1 MIKHDNCIF
10 MLYLLFNFKEKRFTY
25 ICPAKPIQMFKK
37 VFTLFIISFY
47 TVFCS
52 AQQVRPLKSSEI
64 YRELKTLKN
73 LPKVLY
79 LAAHPDDENTGLL
92 SWLVNDQNLETGYL
106 SLTRG
111 DGGQNLL
118 GTEQGAALGLIRTH
132 ELLEARKLDGAQQFF
147 TRAIDFG
154 FSKNTTDTFKQWDEN
169 SIIADVVWVIRKF
182 RPDVII
188 CRFPPTAA
196 AGHGQH
202 AASAV
207 VAEKA
212 FQLAGDKTA
221 FPNQLKYLK
230 VWQPKRILWNTFRF
244 GSVNTTSENQLKI
257 TVGQYDAQLGMGYGE
272 LAGISRSL
280 HKSQGAGTQSVAG
293 VKTEY
298 FSYVAGEPAKANL
311 FDGISKTWTQE
322 GSPDIDQSLDKIIS
336 DFNFN
341 HPENSLPALL
351 ALRKK
356 VMALKDSDLKKDKIK
371 SLDQIILSCAGFMG
385 EMITNQPEAVA
396 GNQYN
401 FRLNVISRAENHVV
415 LENVKWLNTSENINR
430 KLSKDSL
437 IIIQHDIQIPEDA
450 ALTEPY
456 WLAKPAVNA
465 ATFSVPNDTL
475 IGLPDTESPLNVLL
489 DLKIGSEKFQVK
501 LPLSF
506 KKLDPV
512 RGDVVEPLRIVPAL
526 EVKFIQPLYL
536 VKENEDLK
544 VSLQVKVNSDRPF
557 RNGKVNLMYNGERL
571 GGGDLQSFNGKY
583 VTVDYTIAKTK
594 LASIRSNR
602 LQLDADFVVD
612 GRPYNK
618 KQVLIQYPHLP
629 SLQYFAPASVI
640 VMKGDIQSN
649 VKKVGYIEG
658 AGDFIP
664 EFLRMAGIQVE
675 VLKDEDFYGKAD
687 ESGSSTQNKLSQY
700 DAIVM
705 GVRAN
710 NTEKNL
716 GRWMPFLWAYVK
728 AGGNLVMQYNTN
740 QDVTVDQLGI
750 YNFRIANKRVTEENA
765 AVTFLNPNHKLLNF
779 PNKITSNDFNGWV
792 QERGAYFPDQW
803 DAAYEPLFE
812 MHDTGEEP
820 LQGST
825 LYARYGK
832 GNFIYTP
839 LAFFRQLPAGNVGAA
854 RLFLNFLSA
863 QKN

>member
-1 MIKHDNCIF
+1 
-10 MLYLLFNFKEKRFTY
+10 
-25 ICPAKPIQMFKK
+25 MFKK
-37 VFTLFIISFY
+37 VSTIFILGFY

-52 AQQVRPLKSSEI
+52 AQQVRPSQSSEI
-64 YRELKTLKN
+64 YREIKTLKH

-92 SWLVNDQNLETGYL
+92 SWLINDQNVETGYL

-154 FSKNTTDTFKQWDEN
+154 FSKNTTDTFKQWNAD
-169 SIIADVVWVIRKF
+169 SITADVVWVIRKF
-182 RPDVII
+182 RPDIII

-212 FQLAGDKTA
+212 FKLAGDKTA
-221 FPNQLKYLK
+221 FPDQLKY
-230 VWQPKRILWNTFRF
+230 VNAWQPKRVLWNTFRF
-244 GSVNTTSENQLKI
+244 GGVNTTAENQLKV

-272 LAGISRSL
+272 LAGLSRSL

-293 VKTEY
+293 IRIEY
-298 FSYVAGEPAKANL
+298 FAHVAGEPAEATL
-311 FDGISKTWTQE
+311 FDGVTKTWTSQ
-322 GSPDIDQSLDKIIS
+322 GNADIDQSLDQIIS
-336 DFNFN
+336 AFNFN
-341 HPENSLPALL
+341 HPDLSLPALL

-356 VMALKDSDLKKDKIK
+356 VMAIKDGDFKKDKIK
-371 SLDQIILSCAGFMG
+371 SLDHIILSCAGFMG
-385 EMITNQPEAVA
+385 EVVTNQAEAVA
-396 GNQYN
+396 GDHYT
-401 FRLNVISRAENHVV
+401 FRLNLISRAADPVI
-415 LENVKWLNTSENINR
+415 LEDVQWLSQSENFNR

-437 IIIQHDIQIPEDA
+437 ITIQHDIQIPADA

-456 WLAKPAVNA
+456 WLAKPPVNA

-475 IGLPDTESPLNVLL
+475 IGLPEAESPLNVLL
-489 DLKIGSEKFQVK
+489 GLKIGSEKFQVK

-512 RGDVVEPLRIVPAL
+512 RGDVVEALRIVPAL
-526 EVKFIQPLYL
+526 ELKFTQSLYW
-536 VKENEDLK
+536 VKENEDLHL
-544 VSLQVKVNSDRPF
+544 SLHFKMNSNKPF
-557 RNGKVNLMYNGERL
+557 NKGVLNLMYNGERL
-571 GGGDLQSFNGKY
+571 GSAEVNSVKEKDFTFDY
-583 VTVDYTIAKTK
+583 VIPKAK
-594 LASIRSNR
+594 LASLSSNR
-602 LQLDADFVVD
+602 LQLDANYVAD
-612 GRPYNK
+612 GAIYNK
-618 KQVLIQYPHLP
+618 KQILIQYPHLP
-629 SLQYFAPASVI
+629 SLQYFAPATVL
-640 VMKGDIQSN
+640 VMKGDIQAK
-649 VKKVGYIEG
+649 VKKVGYIQG

-664 EFLRMAGIQVE
+664 EFLRIAGVQVDI
-675 VLKDEDFYGKAD
+675 LKDEDFYGNID
-687 ESGSSTQNKLSQY
+687 ESGGNGNQNKLSQY
-700 DAIVM
+700 DAIVL

-710 NTEKNL
+710 NTEKKL
-716 GRWMPFLWAYVK
+716 GRWMPFLWSYAK

-740 QDVTVDQLGI
+740 QDTTVDKLGM
-750 YNFRIANKRVTEENA
+750 YNFTIANKRVTEENA
-765 AVTFLNPNHKLLNF
+765 AVRFLNPNHKLLNF
-779 PNKITSNDFNGWV
+779 PNKITADDFKGWV
-792 QERGAYFPDQW
+792 QERGAYFPAQW

-812 MHDTGEEP
+812 MHDTDEEP

>member
-1 MIKHDNCIF
+1 
-10 MLYLLFNFKEKRFTY
+10 
-25 ICPAKPIQMFKK
+25 MFKK
-37 VFTLFIISFY
+37 VFLGYILGFS
-47 TVFCS
+47 TVLCS
-52 AQQVRPLKSSEI
+52 AQQVRPSKSSEM
-64 YRELKTLKN
+64 YRELKTLKH

-92 SWLVNDQNLETGYL
+92 SWLVNDRNLETGYL

-169 SIIADVVWVIRKF
+169 SITADVVWVIRTF

-212 FQLAGDKTA
+212 FKLAGDKTA
-221 FPNQLKYLK
+221 FPDQLRYVN
-230 VWQPKRILWNTFRF
+230 VWQPKRLLWNTFRF
-244 GSVNTTSENQLKI
+244 GAVNTTAENQLKV

-272 LAGISRSL
+272 LAGLSRSL

-293 VKTEY
+293 IRTEY
-298 FSYVAGEPAKANL
+298 FSHVTGEPAKATL
-311 FDGISKTWTQE
+311 LDGVTKTWTSK
-322 GSPDIDQSLDKIIS
+322 GNSDIDQALDKIIAA
-336 DFNFN
+336 FNFN
-341 HPENSLPALL
+341 NPDLSLPALL

-356 VMALKDSDLKKDKIK
+356 VMALQDPELKKDKIK
-371 SLDQIILSCAGFMG
+371 SLDRIILSCAGFMG
-385 EMITNQPEAVA
+385 EAVTNQPEAVA

-401 FRLNVISRAENHVV
+401 FKVNLISRADHPVI
-415 LENVKWLNTSENINR
+415 LENIQWLNQSENLNR
-430 KLSKDSL
+430 KLAKDSL
-437 IIIQHDIQIPEDA
+437 ITIGHDIRIPADA

-475 IGLPDTESPLNVLL
+475 IGLPEAESPLNVLL
-489 DLKIGSEKFQVK
+489 GLKIGGEKFQVK

-512 RGDVVEPLRIVPAL
+512 RGDVVEALRVVPAL
-526 EVKFIQPLYL
+526 ELKFTQPLYL
-536 VKENEDLK
+536 VKDNEDLHLS
-544 VSLQVKVNSDRPF
+544 VTLKVNSDQKF
-557 RNGKVNLMYNGERL
+557 SNGKLNLMYNGERL
-571 GGGDLQSFNGKY
+571 GGADISSIQGKEIN
-583 VTVDYTIAKTK
+583 VDCIIPKAK

-602 LQLDADFVVD
+602 LQLDADYVAD
-612 GRPYNK
+612 GITYNK

-629 SLQYFAPASVI
+629 SLQYFAPATVA
-640 VMKGDIQSN
+640 VMKGDIRST
-649 VKKVGYIEG
+649 VKKVGYIQG

-664 EFLRMAGIQVE
+664 EFLRIAGIQVD
-675 VLKDEDFYGKAD
+675 VLKDEDFYGNAD
-687 ESGSSTQNKLSQY
+687 ASGDRLSQY
-700 DAIVM
+700 DAIVL

-710 NTEKNL
+710 NTEKKL
-716 GRWMPFLWAYVK
+716 GRWMPFLWVYAK

-740 QDVTVDQLGI
+740 QDKTVDQLGM
-750 YNFRIANKRVTEENA
+750 YPFNIANKRVTEEHA
-765 AVTFLNPNHKLLNF
+765 AVTFLNPTHKLLNF
-779 PNKITSNDFNGWV
+779 PNKITPDDFKGWV

-825 LYARYGK
+825 LYAKYGK

-839 LAFFRQLPAGNVGAA
+839 LAFFRQLPAGNTGAA
-854 RLFLNFLSA
+854 RLFMNFLSA

>member
-1 MIKHDNCIF
+1 
-10 MLYLLFNFKEKRFTY
+10 
-25 ICPAKPIQMFKK
+25 MFRK
-37 VFTLFIISFY
+37 VIVVFILSSY
-47 TVFCS
+47 SVFCS
-52 AQQVRPLKSSEI
+52 AQQVRPSKSSEI
-64 YRELKTLKN
+64 YRELKTLKH

-92 SWLVNDQNLETGYL
+92 SWLINGQNVETGYL

-169 SIIADVVWVIRKF
+169 SIIADVVWVIRTF

-212 FQLAGDKTA
+212 FKLAGEKTA
-221 FPNQLKYLK
+221 FPHQLKYVN

-244 GSVNTTSENQLKI
+244 GSVNTTAENQLKI

-272 LAGISRSL
+272 LAGLSRSL

-298 FSYVAGEPAKANL
+298 FSHVAGEPAKENL
-311 FDGISKTWTQE
+311 FDGISKTWTSQ
-322 GSPDIDQSLDKIIS
+322 GNADIDQSLDQIIS
-336 DFNFN
+336 NFNFN
-341 HPENSLPALL
+341 NPDLSLPALL

-371 SLDQIILSCAGFMG
+371 SLDHIILSCAGFMG
-385 EMITNQPEAVA
+385 EVVTSQAEAVA
-396 GNQYN
+396 GDQYS
-401 FRLNVISRAENHVV
+401 FRLNLISRAANPVV
-415 LENVKWLNTSENINR
+415 LEEVKWLNTSENFNR

-437 IIIQHDIQIPEDA
+437 ITIQHDIQIPADA

-456 WLAKPAVNA
+456 WLSKSPTDA

-475 IGLPDTESPLNVLL
+475 IGLPEAESPLNVLV
-489 DLKIGSEKFQVK
+489 DVKIGSEKFQIK

-512 RGDVVEPLRIVPAL
+512 KGDVVEALRIVPAL
-526 EVKFIQPLYL
+526 ELKFTQPLYM
-536 VKENEDLK
+536 VKENEDLHL
-544 VSLQVKVNSDRPF
+544 SLNVKVNSDQPF
-557 RNGKVNLMYNGERL
+557 SNGKINLTYNGERL
-571 GGGDLQSFNGKY
+571 GGADVNSIKGKDLTF
-583 VTVDYTIAKTK
+583 DYIIPKARLT
-594 LASIRSNR
+594 SIKSNQ
-602 LQLDADFVVD
+602 LQLDASFVAD
-612 GRPYNK
+612 GAIYNK

-629 SLQYFAPASVI
+629 SMQYFAPASVN
-640 VMKGDIQSN
+640 VMKGDIQAN
-649 VKKVGYIEG
+649 VKKVGYIQG

-664 EFLRMAGIQVE
+664 EFLRIAGIQVD
-675 VLKDEDFYGKAD
+675 VLKDEDFYGNLN
-687 ESGSSTQNKLSQY
+687 GSENSNPNKLSQY
-700 DAIVM
+700 DAIVL

-716 GRWMPFLWAYVK
+716 GRWMPFLWSYVK

-740 QDVTVDQLGI
+740 QDTTVDQLGI

-779 PNKITSNDFNGWV
+779 PNKITQDDLKGWV

-825 LYARYGK
+825 LYAKYGK
-832 GNFIYTP
+832 GNFIYSP

>member
-1 MIKHDNCIF
+1 
-10 MLYLLFNFKEKRFTY
+10 
-25 ICPAKPIQMFKK
+25 MFKK
-37 VFTLFIISFY
+37 VSTVFILGFY

-52 AQQVRPLKSSEI
+52 AQQVRPSQSSEI
-64 YRELKTLKN
+64 YREIKTLKH

-92 SWLVNDQNLETGYL
+92 SWLINDQNVETGYL

-154 FSKNTTDTFKQWDEN
+154 FSKNTTDTFKQWNAD
-169 SIIADVVWVIRKF
+169 SITADVVWVIRKF
-182 RPDVII
+182 RPDIII

-212 FQLAGDKTA
+212 FKLAGDKTA
-221 FPNQLKYLK
+221 FPDQLKY
-230 VWQPKRILWNTFRF
+230 VNAWQPKRVLWNTFRF
-244 GSVNTTSENQLKI
+244 GGVNTTAENQLKV

-272 LAGISRSL
+272 LAGLSRSL

-293 VKTEY
+293 IRTEY
-298 FSYVAGEPAKANL
+298 FAHVAGEPAEATL
-311 FDGISKTWTQE
+311 FDGVTKTWTSQ
-322 GSPDIDQSLDKIIS
+322 GNADIDQSLDQIIS
-336 DFNFN
+336 AFNFN
-341 HPENSLPALL
+341 HPDLSLPALL

-356 VMALKDSDLKKDKIK
+356 VMAIKDGDFKKDKIK
-371 SLDQIILSCAGFMG
+371 SLDHIILSCAGFMG
-385 EMITNQPEAVA
+385 EVVTNQAEAVA
-396 GNQYN
+396 GDHYT
-401 FRLNVISRAENHVV
+401 FRLNLISRAADPVI
-415 LENVKWLNTSENINR
+415 LEDVQWLSQSENFNR

-437 IIIQHDIQIPEDA
+437 ITIQHDIQIPADA

-456 WLAKPAVNA
+456 WLAKPPVNA

-475 IGLPDTESPLNVLL
+475 IGLPEAESPLNVLL
-489 DLKIGSEKFQVK
+489 GLKIGSEKFQVK

-512 RGDVVEPLRIVPAL
+512 RGDVVEALRIVPAL
-526 EVKFIQPLYL
+526 ELKFTQSLYW
-536 VKENEDLK
+536 VKENEDLRL
-544 VSLQVKVNSDRPF
+544 SLHFKVNSNKPF
-557 RNGKVNLMYNGERL
+557 NKGVLNLMYNGERL
-571 GGGDLQSFNGKY
+571 GSAEVNSVKEKDFTFDY
-583 VTVDYTIAKTK
+583 VIPKAK
-594 LASIRSNR
+594 LASLSSNR
-602 LQLDADFVVD
+602 LQLDANYVAD
-612 GRPYNK
+612 GAIYNK
-618 KQVLIQYPHLP
+618 KQILIQYPHLP
-629 SLQYFAPASVI
+629 SLQYFAPATVT
-640 VMKGDIQSN
+640 VMKGDIQAK
-649 VKKVGYIEG
+649 VKKVGYIQG

-664 EFLRMAGIQVE
+664 EFLRIAGVQVDI
-675 VLKDEDFYGKAD
+675 LKDEDFYGNID
-687 ESGSSTQNKLSQY
+687 ESGGNGNQNKLSQY
-700 DAIVM
+700 DAIVL

-710 NTEKNL
+710 NTEKKL
-716 GRWMPFLWAYVK
+716 GRWMPFLWSYAK

-740 QDVTVDQLGI
+740 QDTTVDKLGM
-750 YNFRIANKRVTEENA
+750 YNFTIANKRVTEENA
-765 AVTFLNPNHKLLNF
+765 AVRFLNPNHKLLNF
-779 PNKITSNDFNGWV
+779 PNKITADDFKGWV
-792 QERGAYFPDQW
+792 QERGAYFPAQW

-812 MHDTGEEP
+812 MHDTDEEP

>member
-1 MIKHDNCIF
+1 
-10 MLYLLFNFKEKRFTY
+10 
-25 ICPAKPIQMFKK
+25 MFKK
-37 VFTLFIISFY
+37 VSTVFILGFY

-64 YRELKTLKN
+64 YRDLKTFKH

-92 SWLVNDQNLETGYL
+92 SWLINDQNVETGYL

-132 ELLEARKLDGAQQFF
+132 ELLEARKLDGARQFF

-154 FSKNTTDTFKQWDEN
+154 FSKNTTDTFKQWDAD
-169 SIIADVVWVIRKF
+169 SITADVVWVIRQF

-212 FQLAGDKTA
+212 FKLAGDKNA
-221 FPNQLKYLK
+221 FPDQLKYVN
-230 VWQPKRILWNTFRF
+230 VWQPKRVLWNTFRF
-244 GSVNTTSENQLKI
+244 GGVNTTAENQLKV

-272 LAGISRSL
+272 LAGLSRSL

-293 VKTEY
+293 IRTEY
-298 FSYVAGEPAKANL
+298 FSHVIGEPAKTTL
-311 FDGISKTWTQE
+311 FDGVTKTWTSQ
-322 GSPDIDQSLDKIIS
+322 GNADIDQALDTIIS
-336 DFNFN
+336 AFNFN
-341 HPENSLPALL
+341 EPAQSLPALL

-356 VMALKDSDLKKDKIK
+356 VMMLNDSDLKKDKIK
-371 SLDQIILSCAGFMG
+371 SLDHIILSCAGFMG
-385 EMITNQPEAVA
+385 EVVTNQAEAVA
-396 GNQYN
+396 GDHYN
-401 FRLNVISRAENHVV
+401 FRLNLISRVANPIV
-415 LENVKWLNTSENINR
+415 LEDVKWLNQSESFNR
-430 KLSKDSL
+430 ALSKDSL
-437 IIIQHDIQIPEDA
+437 ITIQHDIQIPTDA

-456 WLAKPAVNA
+456 WLANPPANA
-465 ATFSVPNDTL
+465 ATFSVPDETL
-475 IGLPDTESPLNVLL
+475 VGLPEAESPLNVWVG
-489 DLKIGSEKFQVK
+489 LKIGSEKFQVK

-512 RGDVVEPLRIVPAL
+512 RGDVVEALRIVPAVEL
-526 EVKFIQPLYL
+526 KFTQPLYL
-536 VKENEDLK
+536 VKENEDLRL
-544 VSLQVKVNSDRPF
+544 SLNLKVNSNKQF
-557 RNGKVNLMYNGERL
+557 TKGNLNLMYNGEKL
-571 GGGDLQSFNGKY
+571 GGADVNSFNGKDF
-583 VTVDYTIAKTK
+583 TVDYVIPKTK
-594 LASIRSNR
+594 LASINSSR
-602 LQLDADFVVD
+602 LQLDAGFVAD
-612 GRPYNK
+612 GVTYNK

-629 SLQYFAPASVI
+629 SLQYFAPATVA
-640 VMKGDIQSN
+640 VMKGDIEAK

-664 EFLRMAGIQVE
+664 EFLHIAGVQVD
-675 VLKDEDFYGKAD
+675 VLKDGDFYGNTDA
-687 ESGSSTQNKLSQY
+687 SGGNSSQNKLSQY
-700 DAIVM
+700 DAIVL

-710 NTEKNL
+710 NTEKRL
-716 GRWMPFLWAYVK
+716 GRWMPFLWSYVK

-740 QDVTVDQLGI
+740 QDTTVDQLGM
-750 YNFRIANKRVTEENA
+750 YNFSIANKRVTEENA

-779 PNKITSNDFNGWV
+779 PNKITADDFKGWV
-792 QERGAYFPDQW
+792 QERGAYFPAQW

-812 MHDTGEEP
+812 MHDTDEEP
-820 LQGST
+820 LKGST
-825 LYARYGK
+825 LYAKYGK

-839 LAFFRQLPAGNVGAA
+839 LAFFRQLPAGNPGAA
-854 RLFLNFLSA
+854 RLFFNFLSA

>member
-1 MIKHDNCIF
+1 MFRKVITVFIF
-10 MLYLLFNFKEKRFTY
+10 G
-25 ICPAKPIQMFKK
+25 
-37 VFTLFIISFY
+37 FY

-52 AQQVRPLKSSEI
+52 AQQVRPSKSSEI
-64 YRELKTLKN
+64 YRELKTLKQ

-92 SWLVNDQNLETGYL
+92 SWLINDQNVETGYL

-154 FSKNTTDTFKQWDEN
+154 FSKNTTDTFKQWDAD
-169 SIIADVVWVIRKF
+169 SITADVVWVIRKF
-182 RPDVII
+182 RPDMII
-188 CRFPPTAA
+188 CRFPPNAA

-212 FQLAGDKTA
+212 FKLAGDKTA
-221 FPNQLKYLK
+221 FPNQLKYVN
-230 VWQPKRILWNTFRF
+230 VWQPKRVLWNTFRF
-244 GSVNTTSENQLKI
+244 GANNTTAENQLKV

-272 LAGISRSL
+272 LAGLSRSL

-293 VKTEY
+293 IKTEY
-298 FSYVAGEPAKANL
+298 FSHVIGEPAKSTL
-311 FDGISKTWTQE
+311 FDGVVKTWTSQ
-322 GSPDIDQSLDKIIS
+322 GNADIDQSLDKIIS
-336 DFNFN
+336 VFNFN
-341 HPENSLPALL
+341 EPDHSLPALL

-356 VMALKDSDLKKDKIK
+356 VAALKDIDLKNDKLK
-371 SLDQIILSCAGFMG
+371 SLDNIILSCAGFMG
-385 EMITNQPEAVA
+385 EVVTNQAEAVA
-396 GNQYN
+396 GESHN
-401 FRLNVISRAENHVV
+401 FRLNLISRAENPVI
-415 LENVKWLNTSENINR
+415 LENVKWLNQSENFNR

-437 IIIQHDIQIPEDA
+437 ITIQHDIQIPEDT

-456 WLAKPAVNA
+456 WLAKSPGNA
-465 ATFSVPNDTL
+465 ASFSVPNDTL
-475 IGLPDTESPLNVLL
+475 IGLPEAESPLNVLL
-489 DLKIGSEKFQVK
+489 RIRIGSEKFEVK

-512 RGDVVEPLRIVPAL
+512 RGDVVEALRIVPAL
-526 EVKFIQPLYL
+526 EVKFTQPLYL
-536 VKENEDLK
+536 VKENEDLRL
-544 VSLQVKVNSDRPF
+544 SLNFKVNSNKQF
-557 RNGKVNLMYNGERL
+557 NNGKINLLYNGERL
-571 GGGDLQSFNGKY
+571 GGGDLKSVNGKDFS
-583 VTVDYTIAKTK
+583 VDYVIPKTK
-594 LASIRSNR
+594 LASIKSNQ
-602 LQLDADFVVD
+602 LNLDANFIAD
-612 GRPYNK
+612 GITYNK

-629 SLQYFAPASVI
+629 SLQYFMPATVA
-640 VMKGDIQSN
+640 VLKGDIQTKA
-649 VKKVGYIEG
+649 KKVGYVQG

-664 EFLRMAGIQVE
+664 EFLRMAGIQVD
-675 VLKDEDFYGKAD
+675 VLKDEDFYGNSD
-687 ESGSSTQNKLSQY
+687 ESVEGQNKLFQY
-700 DAIVM
+700 DAIVL
-705 GVRAN
+705 GIRAN
-710 NTEKNL
+710 NTEKKL
-716 GRWMPFLWAYVK
+716 GRWMPFLWSYVK
-728 AGGNLVMQYNTN
+728 AGGNLVMQYNTS
-740 QDVTVDQLGI
+740 QDTTVDQLGI
-750 YNFRIANKRVTEENA
+750 YNFSIANKRVTEENA
-765 AVTFLNPNHKLLNF
+765 EVTFLNPNHKLLNF
-779 PNKITSNDFNGWV
+779 PNKITADDFKGWV

-812 MHDTGEEP
+812 MHDTDEKP

>member
-1 MIKHDNCIF
+1 
-10 MLYLLFNFKEKRFTY
+10 
-25 ICPAKPIQMFKK
+25 MFKK
-37 VFTLFIISFY
+37 VSTVLILGLY

-52 AQQVRPLKSSEI
+52 AQQVRPTKSSEI
-64 YRELKTLKN
+64 YRELKTLKQ

-92 SWLVNDQNLETGYL
+92 SWLINNQNVETGYL

-212 FQLAGDKTA
+212 FKLAGDKTA
-221 FPNQLKYLK
+221 FPNQLKYVT
-230 VWQPKRILWNTFRF
+230 VWQPKRVLWNTFRF
-244 GSVNTTSENQLKI
+244 GAVNTTAENQLKV

-272 LAGISRSL
+272 LAGLSRSL

-293 VKTEY
+293 IKTEY
-298 FSYVAGEPAKANL
+298 FSHVIGEPAKATL
-311 FDGISKTWTQE
+311 FDGVVKTWTAK
-322 GSPDIDQSLDKIIS
+322 GNADIDQSLDKIIS
-336 DFNFN
+336 AFNFN
-341 HPENSLPALL
+341 EPDQSLPALL

-356 VMALKDSDLKKDKIK
+356 VMELKDVDLKKDKIAA
-371 SLDQIILSCAGFMG
+371 LDNIIVSCAGFMG
-385 EMITNQPEAVA
+385 EVVTNQAEAVA
-396 GNQYN
+396 GDHYN
-401 FRLNVISRAENHVV
+401 FRLNLISRAANPVV
-415 LENVKWLNTSENINR
+415 LENVKWLSRSESFNR

-437 IIIQHDIQIPEDA
+437 ITIQHDIQIPADA

-456 WLAKPAVNA
+456 WLAKSPTNA
-465 ATFSVPNDTL
+465 GAFSVPNDTL
-475 IGLPDTESPLNVLL
+475 IGLPEAESPLNVLL
-489 DLKIGSEKFQVK
+489 SLKIDSDNFQVK

-512 RGDVVEPLRIVPAL
+512 RGDVVEALRIVPAL
-526 EVKFIQPLYL
+526 ELKFTQPLYL
-536 VKENEDLK
+536 VKENEDLH
-544 VSLQVKVNSDRPF
+544 LNLNVKVNSSKKF
-557 RNGKVNLMYNGERL
+557 SNGKVNLMYNGERL
-571 GGGDLQSFNGKY
+571 GGGDLKSMNGQDF
-583 VTVDYTIAKTK
+583 TVDYVIPKSK
-594 LASIRSNR
+594 LTSINTSR
-602 LQLDADFVVD
+602 LQLDANFVAD
-612 GRPYNK
+612 GVTYNK

-629 SLQYFAPASVI
+629 SLQYFTPATVA
-640 VMKGDIQSN
+640 VMKGDIQTK
-649 VKKVGYIEG
+649 VKKVGYIQG

-664 EFLRMAGIQVE
+664 EFLRIAGIQVD
-675 VLKDEDFYGKAD
+675 VLKDEDFYGNLD
-687 ESGSSTQNKLSQY
+687 ESGGKGSQNKLSQY
-700 DAIVM
+700 DAIVL

-710 NTEKNL
+710 NTEKKL
-716 GRWMPFLWAYVK
+716 GRWMPFLWSYVK
-728 AGGNLVMQYNTN
+728 GGGNLVMQYNTN
-740 QDVTVDQLGI
+740 QDTTVDQLGI
-750 YNFRIANKRVTEENA
+750 YNFSIANKRVTEENA
-765 AVTFLNPNHKLLNF
+765 DVKFLNPNHKLLNF
-779 PNKITSNDFNGWV
+779 PNKITADDFKGWV
-792 QERGAYFPDQW
+792 QERGAYFPAQW

-812 MHDTGEEP
+812 MHDTDEEP

-825 LYARYGK
+825 LYAKYGK

>member
-1 MIKHDNCIF
+1 
-10 MLYLLFNFKEKRFTY
+10 
-25 ICPAKPIQMFKK
+25 MFKK
-37 VFTLFIISFY
+37 VSTVFILGFN
-47 TVFCS
+47 TVFCL
-52 AQQVRPLKSSEI
+52 AQQVRPSKSSEI
-64 YRELKTLKN
+64 YRELKTLKH

-92 SWLVNDQNLETGYL
+92 SWLINDQNVETGYL

-212 FQLAGDKTA
+212 FKLAGDKTA
-221 FPNQLKYLK
+221 FPDQLKY
-230 VWQPKRILWNTFRF
+230 VNAWQPKRVLWNTFRF
-244 GSVNTTSENQLKI
+244 GGVNTTAENQLKV

-272 LAGISRSL
+272 LAGLSRSL

-293 VKTEY
+293 IRTEY
-298 FSYVAGEPAKANL
+298 FAHVAGEPAKATL
-311 FDGISKTWTQE
+311 FDGVVKTWTSE
-322 GSPDIDQSLDKIIS
+322 GNPDIDLALDKIIS
-336 DFNFN
+336 AFNFN
-341 HPENSLPALL
+341 NPDLSLPALL

-356 VMALKDSDLKKDKIK
+356 VMALKDTEVKKDKIK
-371 SLDQIILSCAGFMG
+371 SLDRIILSCAGFMG
-385 EMITNQPEAVA
+385 EVVTNQAEAVA
-396 GNQYN
+396 GDDYN
-401 FRLNVISRAENHVV
+401 FRLNLISRAVNPVI
-415 LENVKWLNTSENINR
+415 LENVQWLSQSENFNR
-430 KLSKDSL
+430 ELSKDSL
-437 IIIQHDIQIPEDA
+437 ITIEHTIQIPADA

-456 WLAKPAVNA
+456 WLAKPPTNTG
-465 ATFSVPNDTL
+465 TFSVPNDTL
-475 IGLPDTESPLNVLL
+475 TGLPEAESPLNVLL
-489 DLKIGSEKFQVK
+489 GLKIGSEKFQVK

-512 RGDVVEPLRIVPAL
+512 RGDVVEALRIVPAL
-526 EVKFIQPLYL
+526 ELKFTQPLYV
-536 VKENEDLK
+536 VKENEDLH
-544 VSLQVKVNSDRPF
+544 LNLNVKVNSSKQF
-557 RNGKVNLMYNGERL
+557 SKGVLNLMHNGEKI
-571 GGGDLQSFNGKY
+571 GSTDVNSFTGK
-583 VTVDYTIAKTK
+583 DSTIDFVIPKTK
-594 LASIRSNR
+594 LASIHSSR
-602 LQLDADFVVD
+602 LQLDANYVAAGVA
-612 GRPYNK
+612 YNK

-629 SLQYFAPASVI
+629 SLQYFSPATVT
-640 VMKGDIQSN
+640 VMKGDIQAK

-658 AGDFIP
+658 AGDFVP
-664 EFLRMAGIQVE
+664 DFLRIAGIQVD
-675 VLKDEDFYGKAD
+675 VLKDEDFYGNT
-687 ESGSSTQNKLSQY
+687 EPSGGSNTQNKLSQY
-700 DAIVM
+700 DAIIL

-710 NTEKNL
+710 NTEKKL
-716 GRWMPFLWAYVK
+716 GRWMPFLWSYAK

-740 QDVTVDQLGI
+740 QDTTVAQLGM
-750 YNFRIANKRVTEENA
+750 YNFSIANKRVTEENA
-765 AVTFLNPNHKLLNF
+765 EVKFLNPNHKLLNF
-779 PNKITSNDFNGWV
+779 PNKITADDFKGWV
-792 QERGAYFPDQW
+792 QERGAYFPSQW
-803 DAAYEPLFE
+803 DGAYEPLFE
-812 MHDTGEEP
+812 MHDTGEEH

-825 LYARYGK
+825 LYAKYGK

>member
-1 MIKHDNCIF
+1 
-10 MLYLLFNFKEKRFTY
+10 
-25 ICPAKPIQMFKK
+25 MFKK
-37 VFTLFIISFY
+37 VFIVFILSTY

-52 AQQVRPLKSSEI
+52 AQQVRPAKSSEI

-92 SWLVNDQNLETGYL
+92 SWLVNDRNVETGYL

-212 FQLAGDKTA
+212 FKLAGDKTA
-221 FPNQLKYLK
+221 FPNQLKY
-230 VWQPKRILWNTFRF
+230 VNAWQPKRVLWNTFRF
-244 GSVNTTSENQLKI
+244 GSVNTTAENQLKI

-272 LAGISRSL
+272 LAGLSRSL

-293 VKTEY
+293 IKTEY
-298 FSYVAGEPAKANL
+298 FSHVDGEPAKTSL
-311 FDGISKTWTQE
+311 FDGISKTWTKE
-322 GSPDIDQSLDKIIS
+322 GSPDIDQALDKIIS
-336 DFNFN
+336 TFNFN
-341 HPENSLPALL
+341 HPDLSLPALL
-351 ALRKK
+351 VLRKK
-356 VMALKDSDLKKDKIK
+356 IMALKDSDLKKDKIK
-371 SLDQIILSCAGFMG
+371 SLDHIILSCAGFMG
-385 EMITNQPEAVA
+385 EVVTNQAEAVA
-396 GNQYN
+396 GDQYN
-401 FRLNVISRAENHVV
+401 FRLNMISRAESPVV
-415 LENVKWLNTSENINR
+415 LEHIKWLTQSEKFNR
-430 KLSKDSL
+430 KLAKDSL
-437 IIIQHDIQIPEDA
+437 ITIQQDIQIPADA

-456 WLAKPAVNA
+456 WLAKPPANA

-475 IGLPDTESPLNVLL
+475 VGLPETDSPLNVLL
-489 DLKIGSEKFQVK
+489 TLKIGSENFQVK

-526 EVKFIQPLYL
+526 EVKFTQPLDL
-536 VKENEDLK
+536 VKENEDLR
-544 VSLQVKVNSDRPF
+544 VSLNFKINSDKPLS
-557 RNGKVNLMYNGERL
+557 NGRVNLMYNGERL
-571 GGGDLQSFNGKY
+571 GGGNLQSVNGKY
-583 VTVDYTIAKTK
+583 FTVDYIIPKTK
-594 LASIRSNR
+594 LASIQTNR
-602 LQLDADFVVD
+602 LKLDANFVAD
-612 GRPYNK
+612 GITYDK

-629 SLQYFAPASVI
+629 SLQYFAPASVT
-640 VMKGDIQSN
+640 VMKGDIQTN

-664 EFLRMAGIQVE
+664 EFLRIAGIQVDI
-675 VLKDEDFYGKAD
+675 LKDEDFYGNVN
-687 ESGSSTQNKLSQY
+687 ESGNGTQNKLSQY
-700 DAIVM
+700 DAIVL

-710 NTEKNL
+710 NTEKKL
-716 GRWMPFLWAYVK
+716 GRWMPF
-728 AGGNLVMQYNTN
+728 
-740 QDVTVDQLGI
+740 
-750 YNFRIANKRVTEENA
+750 
-765 AVTFLNPNHKLLNF
+765 
-779 PNKITSNDFNGWV
+779 
-792 QERGAYFPDQW
+792 
-803 DAAYEPLFE
+803 
-812 MHDTGEEP
+812 
-820 LQGST
+820 
-825 LYARYGK
+825 YG
-832 GNFIYTP
+832 
-839 LAFFRQLPAGNVGAA
+839 LM
-854 RLFLNFLSA
+854 
-863 QKN
+863 

>member
-1 MIKHDNCIF
+1 
-10 MLYLLFNFKEKRFTY
+10 
-25 ICPAKPIQMFKK
+25 MFKK
-37 VFTLFIISFY
+37 VITVFILGFY

-52 AQQVRPLKSSEI
+52 AQQVRPSKSSEI
-64 YRELKTLKN
+64 YRELKTLKHI
-73 LPKVLY
+73 PKVLY

-92 SWLVNDQNLETGYL
+92 SWLINYQNVETGYL

-132 ELLEARKLDGAQQFF
+132 ELLEARKLDGARQFF

-212 FQLAGDKTA
+212 FKLAGDKTA
-221 FPNQLKYLK
+221 FPNQLKYIS

-244 GSVNTTSENQLKI
+244 GAVNTTAENQLKI

-272 LAGISRSL
+272 LAGLSRSL

-293 VKTEY
+293 IKTEY
-298 FSYVAGEPAKANL
+298 FSPVLGESARITI
-311 FDGISKTWTQE
+311 FDGVVTTWTE
-322 GSPDIDQSLDKIIS
+322 KGNADIDQSLDKIIS
-336 DFNFN
+336 AFNPN
-341 HPENSLPALL
+341 KPDLSLPALL
-351 ALRKK
+351 VLRKK
-356 VMALKDSDLKKDKIK
+356 IMALTDVNLKRDKIK
-371 SLDQIILSCAGFMG
+371 SLDDIILSCAGFMC
-385 EMITNQPEAVA
+385 EVVTNQDEAVA
-396 GNQYN
+396 GDNYN
-401 FRLNVISRAENHVV
+401 FRLNLISRAENPVI
-415 LENVKWLNTSENINR
+415 LENVQWLSKSESFSR

-437 IIIQHDIQIPEDA
+437 ITISHEIQIPADA

-456 WLAKPAVNA
+456 WLAKPATDA
-465 ATFSVPNDTL
+465 ATFSIPNDTL
-475 IGLPDTESPLNVLL
+475 TGLPEAESPLNVLL
-489 DLKIGSEKFQVK
+489 SLKIGSEKFQVT

-512 RGDVVEPLRIVPAL
+512 RGDVVEQLRIVPAMEL
-526 EVKFIQPLYL
+526 KFVQPLYL
-536 VKENEDLK
+536 IKENEDLN
-544 VSLQVKVNSDRPF
+544 VSLHFKVNSNKPF
-557 RNGKVNLMYNGERL
+557 KNRGIVNLMYQGESL
-571 GGGDLQSFNGKY
+571 GGGELNPINGKDATFNF
-583 VTVDYTIAKTK
+583 VIPKAK
-594 LASIRSNR
+594 LAAIHSSS
-602 LQLDADFVVD
+602 LQLDANFIVD
-612 GRPYNK
+612 GVTYNK
-618 KQVLIQYPHLP
+618 KQILIQYPHLP
-629 SLQYFAPASVI
+629 SLQYFAPASVT
-640 VMKGDIQSN
+640 VMKGDIQAK
-649 VKKVGYIEG
+649 VKKVGYIQG

-664 EFLRMAGIQVE
+664 EFLRIAGIQVD
-675 VLKDEDFYGKAD
+675 VLKDEDFYGNTD
-687 ESGSSTQNKLSQY
+687 GSDGNGSQNKLSQY
-700 DAIVM
+700 DAIVF

-710 NTEKNL
+710 NTEKKL
-716 GRWMPFLWAYVK
+716 ARWMPFLWSYVK

-740 QDVTVDQLGI
+740 QDTTVNQLGM
-750 YNFRIANKRVTEENA
+750 YSFNIANKRVTEENA
-765 AVTFLNPNHKLLNF
+765 VVKFLNPSHKLLNF
-779 PNKITSNDFNGWV
+779 PNKITTDDFNGWV

-812 MHDTGEEP
+812 MHDTDEEP

-825 LYARYGK
+825 LYAKYGK

>member
-1 MIKHDNCIF
+1 
-10 MLYLLFNFKEKRFTY
+10 
-25 ICPAKPIQMFKK
+25 MFKK
-37 VFTLFIISFY
+37 VSTVFILGFN
-47 TVFCS
+47 TVFCL
-52 AQQVRPLKSSEI
+52 AQQVRPSKSSDI
-64 YRELKTLKN
+64 YRELKTLKH

-92 SWLVNDQNLETGYL
+92 SWLINDQNVETGYL

-212 FQLAGDKTA
+212 FKLAGDKTA
-221 FPNQLKYLK
+221 FPDQLKY
-230 VWQPKRILWNTFRF
+230 VNAWQPKRVLWNTFRF
-244 GSVNTTSENQLKI
+244 GGVNTTAENQLKV

-272 LAGISRSL
+272 LAGLSRSL

-293 VKTEY
+293 IRTEY
-298 FSYVAGEPAKANL
+298 FAHVAGEPAKATL
-311 FDGISKTWTQE
+311 FDGVVKTWTSE
-322 GSPDIDQSLDKIIS
+322 GNADIDLALDKIIS
-336 DFNFN
+336 AFNFN
-341 HPENSLPALL
+341 NPDLSLPALL

-356 VMALKDSDLKKDKIK
+356 VMALKDTEVKKDKIK
-371 SLDQIILSCAGFMG
+371 SLDRIILSCAGFMG
-385 EMITNQPEAVA
+385 EVVTNQAEAVA
-396 GNQYN
+396 GDDYN
-401 FRLNVISRAENHVV
+401 FRLNLISRAVNPVI
-415 LENVKWLNTSENINR
+415 LENVQWLSQSENFNR
-430 KLSKDSL
+430 ELSKDSL
-437 IIIQHDIQIPEDA
+437 ITIEHTIQIPADA

-456 WLAKPAVNA
+456 WLAKPPTNTG
-465 ATFSVPNDTL
+465 TFSVPNDTL
-475 IGLPDTESPLNVLL
+475 IGLPEAESPLNVLL
-489 DLKIGSEKFQVK
+489 GLKIGSEKFQVK

-512 RGDVVEPLRIVPAL
+512 RGDVVEALRIVPAL
-526 EVKFIQPLYL
+526 ELKFTQPLYV
-536 VKENEDLK
+536 VKENEDLH
-544 VSLQVKVNSDRPF
+544 LNLNVKLNSSKQFSKGVLNLMHNGEKIGNTDVNSF
-557 RNGKVNLMYNGERL
+557 TGK
-571 GGGDLQSFNGKY
+571 DS
-583 VTVDYTIAKTK
+583 TIDFVIPKTK
-594 LASIRSNR
+594 LASIHSSR
-602 LQLDADFVVD
+602 LQLDANYVAD
-612 GRPYNK
+612 GVAYNK

-629 SLQYFAPASVI
+629 SLQYFSPATVT
-640 VMKGDIQSN
+640 VMKGDIQAK

-658 AGDFIP
+658 AGDFVP
-664 EFLRMAGIQVE
+664 DFLRIAGIQVD
-675 VLKDEDFYGKAD
+675 VLKDEDFYGNT
-687 ESGSSTQNKLSQY
+687 EPSGGSNTQNKLSQY
-700 DAIVM
+700 DAIIL

-710 NTEKNL
+710 NTEKKL
-716 GRWMPFLWAYVK
+716 GRWMPFLWSYAK

-740 QDVTVDQLGI
+740 QDTTVAQLGM
-750 YNFRIANKRVTEENA
+750 YNFSIANKRVTEENA
-765 AVTFLNPNHKLLNF
+765 EVKFLNPNHKLLNF
-779 PNKITSNDFNGWV
+779 PNKITADDFKGWV
-792 QERGAYFPDQW
+792 QERGAYFPSQW
-803 DAAYEPLFE
+803 DGAYEPLFE

-825 LYARYGK
+825 LYAKYGK

>member
-1 MIKHDNCIF
+1 
-10 MLYLLFNFKEKRFTY
+10 
-25 ICPAKPIQMFKK
+25 MFKK
-37 VFTLFIISFY
+37 VILVSILGFNTA
-47 TVFCS
+47 FCL
-52 AQQVRPLKSSEI
+52 AQQVRPSKSSEI
-64 YRELKTLKN
+64 YRELKTLKQ

-92 SWLVNDQNLETGYL
+92 SWLINDQNVETGYL

-169 SIIADVVWVIRKF
+169 SIIADAVWVIRKF

-212 FQLAGDKTA
+212 FKLAGDKTA
-221 FPNQLKYLK
+221 FPDQLKYVN
-230 VWQPKRILWNTFRF
+230 VWQPKRVLWNTFRF
-244 GSVNTTSENQLKI
+244 GGVNTTAENQLKV

-272 LAGISRSL
+272 LAGLSRSL

-293 VKTEY
+293 IRTEY
-298 FSYVAGEPAKANL
+298 FAHVTGEPAKETL
-311 FDGISKTWTQE
+311 FDGVVKTWTSK
-322 GSPDIDQSLDKIIS
+322 GNADIDHSLDEIIS
-336 DFNFN
+336 AFNFN
-341 HPENSLPALL
+341 NPERSLPALL

-356 VMALKDSDLKKDKIK
+356 ILALPDADLKKDKIK
-371 SLDQIILSCAGFMG
+371 SIDNIILSCAGFMG
-385 EMITNQPEAVA
+385 EVVTNQAEAVA
-396 GNQYN
+396 GDHYN
-401 FRLNVISRAENHVV
+401 FRLNLISRAENPVV
-415 LENVKWLNTSENINR
+415 LENVKWLGQSEIVNR

-437 IIIQHDIQIPEDA
+437 ITIQHDIQIPADA

-456 WLAKPAVNA
+456 WLVKPATNA

-475 IGLPDTESPLNVLL
+475 VGLPEAESLLNVLL
-489 DLKIGSEKFQVK
+489 DLKIGSEKLQVK

-512 RGDVVEPLRIVPAL
+512 RGDVVEALRIVPAL
-526 EVKFIQPLYL
+526 ELKFTQPVYL
-536 VKENEDLK
+536 VKENEDLHL
-544 VSLQVKVNSDRPF
+544 SLNCKVNSNKQYS
-557 RNGKVNLMYNGERL
+557 NGILNLIYNGERL
-571 GGGDLQSFNGKY
+571 GSADVNSLKGKD
-583 VTVDYTIAKTK
+583 TTIEYIIPKNK
-594 LASIRSNR
+594 LASIHSDR
-602 LQLDADFVVD
+602 LQLDANFVAD
-612 GRPYNK
+612 GVTYNK

-629 SLQYFAPASVI
+629 TLQYFAPATVT
-640 VMKGDIQSN
+640 VMKGDIQAA

-664 EFLRMAGIQVE
+664 DFLRIAGIQVD
-675 VLKDEDFYGKAD
+675 VLKDEDFYGSVN
-687 ESGSSTQNKLSQY
+687 ESGGNGSQNKLLQY

-710 NTEKNL
+710 NTEKKL
-716 GRWMPFLWAYVK
+716 GRWMPFLWSYAK

-740 QDVTVDQLGI
+740 QDTTVDKLGI
-750 YNFRIANKRVTEENA
+750 YNFSIANKRVTEENA
-765 AVTFLNPNHKLLNF
+765 AVTFLNPNHKVLNF
-779 PNKITSNDFNGWV
+779 PNKITADDFKGWV
-792 QERGAYFPDQW
+792 QERGAYFPAQW

-812 MHDTGEEP
+812 MHDTDEEP

-825 LYARYGK
+825 LYAKYGK

-854 RLFLNFLSA
+854 RLFFNFLSA

>member
-1 MIKHDNCIF
+1 
-10 MLYLLFNFKEKRFTY
+10 
-25 ICPAKPIQMFKK
+25 MFKK
-37 VFTLFIISFY
+37 VSTVCILGFY

-52 AQQVRPLKSSEI
+52 AQQVRPSKSSEI
-64 YRELKTLKN
+64 YRELKTLKQ

-92 SWLVNDQNLETGYL
+92 SWLINDQNVETGYL

-118 GTEQGAALGLIRTH
+118 GTEQGASLGLIRTH

-154 FSKNTTDTFKQWDEN
+154 FSKNTTDTFKQWDED

-212 FQLAGDKTA
+212 FKLAGDKTA
-221 FPNQLKYLK
+221 FPDQLKYVN
-230 VWQPKRILWNTFRF
+230 VWQPKRVLWNTFRF
-244 GSVNTTSENQLKI
+244 GGVNTTAENQLKV

-272 LAGISRSL
+272 LAGLSRSL

-293 VKTEY
+293 IRTEY
-298 FSYVAGEPAKANL
+298 FAHVTGEPAKTTL
-311 FDGISKTWTQE
+311 FDGVVKTWTAK
-322 GSPDIDQSLDKIIS
+322 GNADIDQSLDQIIS
-336 DFNFN
+336 AFNFN
-341 HPENSLPALL
+341 EPNSSLPALL
-351 ALRKK
+351 ALRKR
-356 VMALKDSDLKKDKIK
+356 VMALKDLDLKKDKITA
-371 SLDQIILSCAGFMG
+371 LDKIILSCAGFMG
-385 EMITNQPEAVA
+385 EVVTNQAEAVA
-396 GNQYN
+396 GDHYN
-401 FRLNVISRAENHVV
+401 FRLNLISRAANHVV
-415 LENVKWLNTSENINR
+415 LDNVKWLTQSESFNR

-437 IIIQHDIQIPEDA
+437 ITIQHDIQIPADA

-456 WLAKPAVNA
+456 WLAKSPTNA
-465 ATFSVPNDTL
+465 ATFSVPSDTL
-475 IGLPDTESPLNVLL
+475 IGLPETESPLNVWVG
-489 DLKIGSEKFQVK
+489 LKIGSENFQVK

-512 RGDVVEPLRIVPAL
+512 RGDVVEALRIVPAL
-526 EVKFIQPLYL
+526 ELKFTQPLYV
-536 VKENEDLK
+536 VKENEDLHL
-544 VSLQVKVNSDRPF
+544 SLNVKANSSNKF
-557 RNGKVNLMYNGERL
+557 SNGKVNLMYNGERL
-571 GGGDLQSFNGKY
+571 GGADLNSLNGKDTTIDY
-583 VTVDYTIAKTK
+583 VIPKTK
-594 LASIRSNR
+594 LAAIHSSR
-602 LQLDADFVVD
+602 LQLDANFVAGGVT
-612 GRPYNK
+612 YNK

-629 SLQYFAPASVI
+629 SLQYFAPATVT
-640 VMKGDIQSN
+640 VMKGDIQAK

-664 EFLRMAGIQVE
+664 EFLRMAGTQVD
-675 VLKDEDFYGKAD
+675 VLKEEDFYGNLG
-687 ESGSSTQNKLSQY
+687 ESGGNSSQNKLSQY
-700 DAIVM
+700 DAIVL

-710 NTEKNL
+710 NTEKKL
-716 GRWMPFLWAYVK
+716 GRWMPFLWSYVK

-740 QDVTVDQLGI
+740 QDTTVDQLGM
-750 YNFRIANKRVTEENA
+750 YNFSIANKRVTEENA

-779 PNKITSNDFNGWV
+779 PNKITEDDFKGWV
-792 QERGAYFPDQW
+792 QERGAYFPAQW

-825 LYARYGK
+825 LYAKYGK

-839 LAFFRQLPAGNVGAA
+839 LAFFRQLPAGNIGAA
-854 RLFLNFLSA
+854 RLFFNFLSA

>member
-1 MIKHDNCIF
+1 
-10 MLYLLFNFKEKRFTY
+10 
-25 ICPAKPIQMFKK
+25 MFKK
-37 VFTLFIISFY
+37 VIIVFILGFY
-47 TVFCS
+47 AVFCS
-52 AQQVRPLKSSEI
+52 AQQVRPSKSSEI
-64 YRELKTLKN
+64 YRELKTLKH

-92 SWLVNDQNLETGYL
+92 SWLINDQNVETGYL

-154 FSKNTTDTFKQWDEN
+154 FSKNTTDTFKQWDADV
-169 SIIADVVWVIRKF
+169 ITADVVWVIRKF

-212 FQLAGDKTA
+212 FKMAGDKTA
-221 FPNQLKYLK
+221 FPDQLKYVN
-230 VWQPKRILWNTFRF
+230 VWQPKRVLWNTFRF
-244 GSVNTTSENQLKI
+244 GGVNTTAENQLKV

-272 LAGISRSL
+272 LAGLSRSL

-293 VKTEY
+293 IRTEY
-298 FSYVAGEPAKANL
+298 FTSVVGEPAKATL
-311 FDGISKTWTQE
+311 FDGVVKTWTAK
-322 GSPDIDQSLDKIIS
+322 GNADIDQSLDKIIS
-336 DFNFN
+336 AFNFN
-341 HPENSLPALL
+341 NPDLSLPALL
-351 ALRKK
+351 VLRKK
-356 VMALKDSDLKKDKIK
+356 VMALKDLDLKKDKIAA
-371 SLDQIILSCAGFMG
+371 LDNIILSCAGFMG
-385 EMITNQPEAVA
+385 EVVTNQAEAVA
-396 GNQYN
+396 GDNYN
-401 FRLNVISRAENHVV
+401 FRLNLISRATDPLVV
-415 LENVKWLNTSENINR
+415 ENVKWLNKSESFNR

-437 IIIQHDIQIPEDA
+437 ITIEHEIQIPSDA

-456 WLAKPAVNA
+456 WLAKSPANA
-465 ATFSVPNDTL
+465 AIFSVPNDTL
-475 IGLPDTESPLNVLL
+475 IGLPEAESPLNVLL
-489 DLKIGSEKFQVK
+489 GLRIGSEKFHVK

-512 RGDVVEPLRIVPAL
+512 RGDVVEALRIVPAL
-526 EVKFIQPLYL
+526 ELKFTQPLYL
-536 VKENEDLK
+536 VKENEDLHL
-544 VSLQVKVNSDRPF
+544 SLNVKANSNKQHS
-557 RNGKVNLMYNGERL
+557 NGTLNLTYNGERL
-571 GGGDLQSFNGKY
+571 GTADLNSLNGKDSTIDY
-583 VTVDYTIAKTK
+583 VIPKSK
-594 LASIRSNR
+594 LATIHSAR
-602 LQLDADFVVD
+602 LQLDASYLSD
-612 GRPYNK
+612 GVTYNK

-629 SLQYFAPASVI
+629 SLQYFAPATVI
-640 VMKGDIQSN
+640 VMKGDIQAK

-664 EFLRMAGIQVE
+664 EFLRIAGIQVD
-675 VLKDEDFYGKAD
+675 VLKDEDFYGKID
-687 ESGSSTQNKLSQY
+687 ELGGNGSQNKLLQY
-700 DAIVM
+700 DAIVL

-710 NTEKNL
+710 NTEKKL
-716 GRWMPFLWAYVK
+716 GRWMPFLWSYVK

-740 QDVTVDQLGI
+740 QDTTVDKLGI
-750 YNFRIANKRVTEENA
+750 YNFSIANKRVTEENA
-765 AVTFLNPNHKLLNF
+765 AVTFLNPNHKLLNY
-779 PNKITSNDFNGWV
+779 PNKITADDFKGWV
-792 QERGAYFPDQW
+792 QERGAYFPAQW
-803 DAAYEPLFE
+803 DTAYEPLFE
-812 MHDTGEEP
+812 MHDTDEEP

-825 LYARYGK
+825 LYAKYGK

>member
-1 MIKHDNCIF
+1 
-10 MLYLLFNFKEKRFTY
+10 
-25 ICPAKPIQMFKK
+25 MFKK
-37 VFTLFIISFY
+37 VSTVFILGFY

-52 AQQVRPLKSSEI
+52 AQQVRPSKSSEI
-64 YRELKTLKN
+64 YREIKTLKN

-92 SWLVNDQNLETGYL
+92 SWLINSQNVETGYL

-154 FSKNTTDTFKQWDEN
+154 FSKNTTDTFKQWDAD
-169 SIIADVVWVIRKF
+169 SITADVVWVIRQF

-212 FQLAGDKTA
+212 FKLAGDKNA
-221 FPNQLKYLK
+221 FPDQLKY
-230 VWQPKRILWNTFRF
+230 VNTWQPKRVLWNTFRF
-244 GSVNTTSENQLKI
+244 GGVNTTAENQLKV

-272 LAGISRSL
+272 LAGLSRSL

-293 VKTEY
+293 IRTEY
-298 FSYVAGEPAKANL
+298 FAHVAGEPAKATL
-311 FDGISKTWTQE
+311 FDGVTKTWTSQ
-322 GSPDIDQSLDKIIS
+322 GNADIDQSLDQIIS
-336 DFNFN
+336 AFNFN
-341 HPENSLPALL
+341 NPDQSLPALL

-356 VMALKDSDLKKDKIK
+356 VMALRDSDQKKDKIK
-371 SLDQIILSCAGFMG
+371 SLDNIILSCAGFMG
-385 EMITNQPEAVA
+385 EVVTNQAEAVA
-396 GNQYN
+396 GDHYN
-401 FRLNVISRAENHVV
+401 FRLNLISRTVNPVV
-415 LENVKWLNTSENINR
+415 LENVKWLSQSESFNR
-430 KLSKDSL
+430 ELSKDSL
-437 IIIQHDIQIPEDA
+437 ITIQHDIQIPADA

-456 WLAKPAVNA
+456 WLAKPPVNA
-465 ATFSVPNDTL
+465 ATFAVPDETL
-475 IGLPDTESPLNVLL
+475 VGLPEAESPLNVLVG
-489 DLKIGSEKFQVK
+489 LKIGPEKFQVK

-512 RGDVVEPLRIVPAL
+512 RGDVVEALRIVPAVEL
-526 EVKFIQPLYL
+526 KFTQPLYL
-536 VKENEDLK
+536 VKENEDLQ
-544 VSLQVKVNSDRPF
+544 VSLNFKVNSNKPF
-557 RNGKVNLMYNGERL
+557 NKGILNLMYNGERL
-571 GGGDLQSFNGKY
+571 GSAEVRAVKEKDFTFDY
-583 VTVDYTIAKTK
+583 VIPKAK
-594 LASIRSNR
+594 LASINSNR
-602 LQLDADFVVD
+602 LQLDADYVAD
-612 GRPYNK
+612 GATYNK
-618 KQVLIQYPHLP
+618 KQILIQYPHLP
-629 SLQYFAPASVI
+629 SLQYFAPATVT
-640 VMKGDIQSN
+640 VMKGDIQAK
-649 VKKVGYIEG
+649 VKKVGYIQG

-664 EFLRMAGIQVE
+664 EFLRIAGVQVDI
-675 VLKDEDFYGKAD
+675 LKDGDFYGNLD
-687 ESGSSTQNKLSQY
+687 ESGGNGSQNKLSQY
-700 DAIVM
+700 DAIVL

-710 NTEKNL
+710 NTEKKL
-716 GRWMPFLWAYVK
+716 GRWMPFLWSYAK

-740 QDVTVDQLGI
+740 QDTTVDQLGM
-750 YNFRIANKRVTEENA
+750 YNFSIANKRVTEENA
-765 AVTFLNPNHKLLNF
+765 AVKFLNPNHKLLNF
-779 PNKITSNDFNGWV
+779 PNKITADDFKGWV
-792 QERGAYFPDQW
+792 QERGAYFPAQW

-812 MHDTGEEP
+812 MHDTDEEP

-825 LYARYGK
+825 LYAKYGK

-839 LAFFRQLPAGNVGAA
+839 LAFFRQLPAGNAGAA

>member
-1 MIKHDNCIF
+1 
-10 MLYLLFNFKEKRFTY
+10 
-25 ICPAKPIQMFKK
+25 MFKK
-37 VFTLFIISFY
+37 VSTVFILGFY

-52 AQQVRPLKSSEI
+52 AQQVRPSQSSEI
-64 YRELKTLKN
+64 YREIKTLKH

-92 SWLVNDQNLETGYL
+92 SWLINDQNVETGYL

-154 FSKNTTDTFKQWDEN
+154 FSKNTTDTFKQWNAD
-169 SIIADVVWVIRKF
+169 SITADVVWVIRQF
-182 RPDVII
+182 RPDIII
-188 CRFPPTAA
+188 CRFPPTAS

-212 FQLAGDKTA
+212 FKLAGDKTA
-221 FPNQLKYLK
+221 FPDQLKYVN
-230 VWQPKRILWNTFRF
+230 VWQPKRVLWNTFRF
-244 GSVNTTSENQLKI
+244 GGVNTTAENQLKV

-272 LAGISRSL
+272 LAGLSRSL

-293 VKTEY
+293 IRTEY
-298 FSYVAGEPAKANL
+298 FSHVAGEPAEATL
-311 FDGISKTWTQE
+311 FDGITKTWTSQ
-322 GSPDIDQSLDKIIS
+322 GNADIDQSLDQIIS
-336 DFNFN
+336 AFNFN
-341 HPENSLPALL
+341 HPDLSLPALL

-356 VMALKDSDLKKDKIK
+356 VMALKDGDLKKDKIK
-371 SLDQIILSCAGFMG
+371 SLDHIILSCAGFMG
-385 EMITNQPEAVA
+385 EVVTNQAEAVA
-396 GNQYN
+396 GEHYN
-401 FRLNVISRAENHVV
+401 FRLNLISRAADPVI
-415 LENVKWLNTSENINR
+415 LEDVQWLSQSENFNR

-437 IIIQHDIQIPEDA
+437 ITIQHDIKIPADA

-456 WLAKPAVNA
+456 WLAKPPVNA
-465 ATFSVPNDTL
+465 ATFSVPDDTL
-475 IGLPDTESPLNVLL
+475 VGLPEAESPLNVLL
-489 DLKIGSEKFQVK
+489 GLKIGSEKFQVK

-512 RGDVVEPLRIVPAL
+512 RGDVVEALRIVPAL
-526 EVKFIQPLYL
+526 ELKFTQSLYW
-536 VKENEDLK
+536 VKENEDLRL
-544 VSLQVKVNSDRPF
+544 SLHFKVNSNKPF
-557 RNGKVNLMYNGERL
+557 NKGILNLMYNGERL
-571 GGGDLQSFNGKY
+571 GSAEVNSVKEKDFTFDY
-583 VTVDYTIAKTK
+583 VIPKAK
-594 LASIRSNR
+594 LASLSSNR
-602 LQLDADFVVD
+602 LQLDANYVAD
-612 GRPYNK
+612 GATYNK
-618 KQVLIQYPHLP
+618 KQILIQYPHLP
-629 SLQYFAPASVI
+629 SLQYFAPATVT
-640 VMKGDIQSN
+640 VMKGDIQAK
-649 VKKVGYIEG
+649 VKKVGYIQG

-664 EFLRMAGIQVE
+664 EFLRIAGVQVDI
-675 VLKDEDFYGKAD
+675 LKDEDFYGNID
-687 ESGSSTQNKLSQY
+687 ESGGNGNQNKLSQY
-700 DAIVM
+700 DAIVL

-710 NTEKNL
+710 NTEKKL
-716 GRWMPFLWAYVK
+716 GRWMPFLWSYAK

-740 QDVTVDQLGI
+740 QDTTVDKLGM
-750 YNFRIANKRVTEENA
+750 YNFTIANKRVTEENA
-765 AVTFLNPNHKLLNF
+765 AVRFLNPNHKLLNF
-779 PNKITSNDFNGWV
+779 PNKITADDFKGWV
-792 QERGAYFPDQW
+792 QERGAYFPAQW

-812 MHDTGEEP
+812 MHDTDEEP

>member
-1 MIKHDNCIF
+1 MRRKAN
-10 MLYLLFNFKEKRFTY
+10 
-25 ICPAKPIQMFKK
+25 QMFKK
-37 VFTLFIISFY
+37 VI
-47 TVFCS
+47 TVSILGFNTAFCL
-52 AQQVRPLKSSEI
+52 AQQVRPSKSSEI
-64 YRELKTLKN
+64 YREIKTLKQ

-92 SWLVNDQNLETGYL
+92 SWLINDQNVETGYL

-169 SIIADVVWVIRKF
+169 SIIADAVWVIRKF

-212 FQLAGDKTA
+212 FKLAGDKTA
-221 FPNQLKYLK
+221 FPEQLKYVS
-230 VWQPKRILWNTFRF
+230 VWQPKRVLWNTFRF
-244 GSVNTTSENQLKI
+244 GGVNTTAENQLKV

-272 LAGISRSL
+272 LAGLSRSL

-293 VKTEY
+293 IRTEY
-298 FSYVAGEPAKANL
+298 FAHVAGDPAKATL
-311 FDGISKTWTQE
+311 FDGVAKTWTSK
-322 GSPDIDQSLDKIIS
+322 GNADIDQSLDKIIS
-336 DFNFN
+336 AFNFN
-341 HPENSLPALL
+341 NPDLSLPALL

-356 VMALKDSDLKKDKIK
+356 VMTLNDVDIKKDKLQ

-385 EMITNQPEAVA
+385 EVVTNQAEAVA
-396 GNQYN
+396 GDRYH
-401 FRLNVISRAENHVV
+401 FRLNLISRAENPVV
-415 LENVKWLNTSENINR
+415 LDHVKWLNQSESINR
-430 KLSKDSL
+430 KLGKDSL
-437 IIIQHDIQIPEDA
+437 ITIEHDIQIPADA

-456 WLAKPAVNA
+456 WLVKPATNA
-465 ATFSVPNDTL
+465 AIFSVPNDTL
-475 IGLPDTESPLNVLL
+475 IGLPEAESPLNVLL
-489 DLKIGSEKFQVK
+489 DLKIGSENFQVK

-512 RGDVVEPLRIVPAL
+512 RGDVVEALRIVPAL
-526 EVKFIQPLYL
+526 ELKFSQPLYL
-536 VKENEDLK
+536 IKENEDLHL
-544 VSLQVKVNSDRPF
+544 SLNVKVNSNKKYS
-557 RNGKVNLMYNGERL
+557 NGVLNMMYNGERL
-571 GGGDLQSFNGKY
+571 GDANVSSLNGKDATINY
-583 VTVDYTIAKTK
+583 VIPKTK
-594 LASIRSNR
+594 LAAIHSSR
-602 LQLDADFVVD
+602 LQLDANFVAD
-612 GRPYNK
+612 GVTYNK

-629 SLQYFAPASVI
+629 SLQYFAPATVT
-640 VMKGDIQSN
+640 VMKGDIQAKA
-649 VKKVGYIEG
+649 KKVGYIEG

-664 EFLRMAGIQVE
+664 EFLRIAGVQVD
-675 VLKDEDFYGKAD
+675 VLKDEDFYGNLD
-687 ESGSSTQNKLSQY
+687 ESGGNGSQNKLSQY
-700 DAIVM
+700 DAIVL

-710 NTEKNL
+710 NTEKKL
-716 GRWMPFLWAYVK
+716 GRWMPFLWSYAK

-740 QDVTVDQLGI
+740 QDTTVDQLGM
-750 YNFRIANKRVTEENA
+750 YNFSIANKRVTEENA

-779 PNKITSNDFNGWV
+779 PNKITSDDFKGWV
-792 QERGAYFPDQW
+792 QERGAYFPAQW

-812 MHDTGEEP
+812 MHDTDEEP

-854 RLFLNFLSA
+854 RLFFNFLSA

>member
-1 MIKHDNCIF
+1 MIY
-10 MLYLLFNFKEKRFTY
+10 LYL
-25 ICPAKPIQMFKK
+25 PAKQIQMFKK
-37 VFTLFIISFY
+37 VSTVFILGFY

-52 AQQVRPLKSSEI
+52 AQQVRPSKSSEI
-64 YRELKTLKN
+64 YREIKTLKN

-92 SWLVNDQNLETGYL
+92 SWLINSQNVETGYL

-154 FSKNTTDTFKQWDEN
+154 FSKNTTDTFKQWDAD
-169 SIIADVVWVIRKF
+169 SITADVVWVIRQF

-212 FQLAGDKTA
+212 FKLAGDKNA
-221 FPNQLKYLK
+221 FPDQLKY
-230 VWQPKRILWNTFRF
+230 VNTWQPKRVLWNTFRF
-244 GSVNTTSENQLKI
+244 GGVNTTAENQLKV

-272 LAGISRSL
+272 LAGLSRSL

-293 VKTEY
+293 IRTEY
-298 FSYVAGEPAKANL
+298 FAHVAGEPAKATL
-311 FDGISKTWTQE
+311 FDGVTKTWTSQ
-322 GSPDIDQSLDKIIS
+322 GNADIDQSLDQIIS
-336 DFNFN
+336 AFNFN
-341 HPENSLPALL
+341 NPDQSLPALL

-356 VMALKDSDLKKDKIK
+356 VMALRDSDQKKDKIK
-371 SLDQIILSCAGFMG
+371 SLDNIILSCAGFMG
-385 EMITNQPEAVA
+385 EVVTNQAEAVA
-396 GNQYN
+396 GDHYN
-401 FRLNVISRAENHVV
+401 FRLNLISRTVNPVV
-415 LENVKWLNTSENINR
+415 LENVKWLSQSESFNR
-430 KLSKDSL
+430 ELSKDSL
-437 IIIQHDIQIPEDA
+437 ITIQHDIQIPADA

-456 WLAKPAVNA
+456 WLAKPPVNA
-465 ATFSVPNDTL
+465 ATFAVPDETL
-475 IGLPDTESPLNVLL
+475 VGLPEAESPLNVLVG
-489 DLKIGSEKFQVK
+489 LKIGPEKFQVK

-512 RGDVVEPLRIVPAL
+512 RGDVVEALRIVPAVEL
-526 EVKFIQPLYL
+526 KFTQPLYL
-536 VKENEDLK
+536 VKENEDLQ
-544 VSLQVKVNSDRPF
+544 VSLNFKVNSNKPF
-557 RNGKVNLMYNGERL
+557 NKGILNLMYNGERL
-571 GGGDLQSFNGKY
+571 GSAEVRAVKEKDFTFDY
-583 VTVDYTIAKTK
+583 VIPKAK
-594 LASIRSNR
+594 LASINSNR
-602 LQLDADFVVD
+602 LQLDADYVAD
-612 GRPYNK
+612 GATYNK
-618 KQVLIQYPHLP
+618 KQILIQYPHLP
-629 SLQYFAPASVI
+629 SLQYFAPATVT
-640 VMKGDIQSN
+640 VMKGDIQAK
-649 VKKVGYIEG
+649 VKKVGYIQG

-664 EFLRMAGIQVE
+664 EFLRIAGVQVDI
-675 VLKDEDFYGKAD
+675 LKDGDFYGNLD
-687 ESGSSTQNKLSQY
+687 ESGGNGSQNKLSQY
-700 DAIVM
+700 DAIVL

-710 NTEKNL
+710 NTEKKL
-716 GRWMPFLWAYVK
+716 GRWMPFLWSYAK

-740 QDVTVDQLGI
+740 QDTTVDQLGM
-750 YNFRIANKRVTEENA
+750 YNFSIANKRVTEENA
-765 AVTFLNPNHKLLNF
+765 AVKFLNPNHKLLNF
-779 PNKITSNDFNGWV
+779 PNKITADDFKGWV
-792 QERGAYFPDQW
+792 QERGAYFPAQW

-812 MHDTGEEP
+812 MHDTDEEP

-825 LYARYGK
+825 LYAKYGK

-839 LAFFRQLPAGNVGAA
+839 LAFFRQLPAGNAGAA

>member
-1 MIKHDNCIF
+1 
-10 MLYLLFNFKEKRFTY
+10 
-25 ICPAKPIQMFKK
+25 MFKK
-37 VFTLFIISFY
+37 VSTVFILGFY

-64 YRELKTLKN
+64 YRDLKTLKH

-92 SWLVNDQNLETGYL
+92 SWLINDQNVETGYL

-154 FSKNTTDTFKQWDEN
+154 FSKNTTDTFKQWNAD
-169 SIIADVVWVIRKF
+169 SITADVVWVIRQF

-212 FQLAGDKTA
+212 FKLAGDKNA
-221 FPNQLKYLK
+221 FPDQLKY
-230 VWQPKRILWNTFRF
+230 VNIWQPKRVLWNTFRF
-244 GSVNTTSENQLKI
+244 GGVNTTAENQLKV

-272 LAGISRSL
+272 LAGLSRSL

-293 VKTEY
+293 IRTEY
-298 FSYVAGEPAKANL
+298 FSHVVGEPAKNTL
-311 FDGISKTWTQE
+311 FDGVTKTWTSQ
-322 GSPDIDQSLDKIIS
+322 GNADIDQALDQIITA
-336 DFNFN
+336 FNFN
-341 HPENSLPALL
+341 TPEQSLPALL

-356 VMALKDSDLKKDKIK
+356 IMMLKDSDLKKDKIK
-371 SLDQIILSCAGFMG
+371 SLDHIILSCAGFMG
-385 EMITNQPEAVA
+385 EVVTNKAEAVA
-396 GNQYN
+396 GDHYN
-401 FRLNVISRAENHVV
+401 FRLNLISRSADPVV
-415 LENVKWLNTSENINR
+415 LENVKWLNQSESFNR
-430 KLSKDSL
+430 SLSKDSM
-437 IIIQHDIQIPEDA
+437 ITIQHDIQIPTDA

-456 WLAKPAVNA
+456 WLAKPPANA
-465 ATFSVPNDTL
+465 ATFSVPDETL
-475 IGLPDTESPLNVLL
+475 IGLPEAESPLNVLVG
-489 DLKIGSEKFQVK
+489 LKIGPEKFQVK

-512 RGDVVEPLRIVPAL
+512 RGDVVEALRIVPAVEL
-526 EVKFIQPLYL
+526 KFTQPLYL
-536 VKENEDLK
+536 VKENEDLHL
-544 VSLQVKVNSDRPF
+544 SLHLKVNSDKQL
-557 RNGKVNLMYNGERL
+557 GKGNLNFMYNGEKL
-571 GGGDLQSFNGKY
+571 GGAEVNSFKGKDF
-583 VTVDYTIAKTK
+583 TVDYVIPKTK
-594 LASIRSNR
+594 LASINSSR
-602 LQLDADFVVD
+602 LQLDASFVAD
-612 GRPYNK
+612 GVTYNK

-629 SLQYFAPASVI
+629 SLQYFAPATI
-640 VMKGDIQSN
+640 TVMKGDIQAKI
-649 VKKVGYIEG
+649 KKVGYIEG

-664 EFLRMAGIQVE
+664 EFLRIAGVQVD
-675 VLKDEDFYGKAD
+675 VLKDGDFYGNTDA
-687 ESGSSTQNKLSQY
+687 SGSSQNKLSQY
-700 DAIVM
+700 DAIVL

-710 NTEKNL
+710 NTEKKL
-716 GRWMPFLWAYVK
+716 GRWMPFLYSYVK
-728 AGGNLVMQYNTN
+728 EGGNLVMQYNTN
-740 QDVTVDQLGI
+740 QDTTVDQLGM
-750 YNFRIANKRVTEENA
+750 YNFSIASKRVTEENA
-765 AVTFLNPNHKLLNF
+765 TVTFLNPNHKLLNF
-779 PNKITSNDFNGWV
+779 PNKITADDFKGWV
-792 QERGAYFPDQW
+792 QERGAYFPAQW

-812 MHDTGEEP
+812 MHDTDEEP
-820 LQGST
+820 LKGST
-825 LYARYGK
+825 LYAQYGK

-854 RLFLNFLSA
+854 RLFFNFLSA

>member
-1 MIKHDNCIF
+1 
-10 MLYLLFNFKEKRFTY
+10 
-25 ICPAKPIQMFKK
+25 MFKK
-37 VFTLFIISFY
+37 VSAVFILGFY

-64 YRELKTLKN
+64 YRDLKTLKH

-92 SWLVNDQNLETGYL
+92 SWLINDQNVETGYL

-154 FSKNTTDTFKQWDEN
+154 FSKNTTDTFKQWNAD
-169 SIIADVVWVIRKF
+169 SITADVVWVIRNF

-188 CRFPPTAA
+188 CRFPPNSA

-212 FQLAGDKTA
+212 FKLAGDKTA
-221 FPNQLKYLK
+221 FPEQLKYVN
-230 VWQPKRILWNTFRF
+230 VWQPKRVLWNTFRF
-244 GSVNTTSENQLKI
+244 GGVNTTAEDQLKV

-272 LAGISRSL
+272 LAGLSRSL

-293 VKTEY
+293 IRTEY
-298 FSYVAGEPAKANL
+298 FAHVIGEPAKATL
-311 FDGISKTWTQE
+311 FDGITKTWTSK
-322 GSPDIDQSLDKIIS
+322 GNADIDQSLDQIIAG
-336 DFNFN
+336 FNFN
-341 HPENSLPALL
+341 NPELSLPALI

-356 VMALKDSDLKKDKIK
+356 VTNLKDEALKKDKLK
-371 SLDQIILSCAGFMG
+371 SLDNIILSCAGFMG
-385 EMITNQPEAVA
+385 EAVTSQAEAVA
-396 GNQYN
+396 GDRYN
-401 FRLNVISRAENHVV
+401 FSLNLISRATNPVV
-415 LENVKWLNTSENINR
+415 LEDVQWLNQPKSYNR

-437 IIIQHDIQIPEDA
+437 ITIRHDIQIPADA

-456 WLAKPAVNA
+456 WLAKPPVNA
-465 ATFSVPNDTL
+465 ATFSVPNDT
-475 IGLPDTESPLNVLL
+475 IVGLPEAESPLNVLL
-489 DLKIGSEKFQVK
+489 GLKIGPEKFQVK

-512 RGDVVEPLRIVPAL
+512 RGDVVEALRIVPAL
-526 EVKFIQPLYL
+526 ELKFTQPLY
-536 VKENEDLK
+536 VARENEDLHL
-544 VSLQVKVNSDRPF
+544 SLNVKVNSAKHF
-557 RNGKVNLMYNGERL
+557 NKGVLNLVYNGERL
-571 GGGDLQSFNGKY
+571 GGADVNSLNGKDITIDY
-583 VTVDYTIAKTK
+583 VIPKTK
-594 LASIRSNR
+594 LAAINSSR
-602 LQLDADFVVD
+602 LQLDANFVAD
-612 GRPYNK
+612 GAIYNK
-618 KQVLIQYPHLP
+618 RQALIQYPHLP
-629 SLQYFAPASVI
+629 SLQYFVPATAT
-640 VMKGDIQSN
+640 VMKGDIQTK

-664 EFLRMAGIQVE
+664 EFLRIAGIQVD
-675 VLKDEDFYGKAD
+675 VLKDEDFYGNIN
-687 ESGSSTQNKLSQY
+687 ESAGNGNQNKLSQY
-700 DAIVM
+700 DAIVL

-710 NTEKNL
+710 NTEKKL
-716 GRWMPFLWAYVK
+716 GRWMPFLWSYVK

-740 QDVTVDQLGI
+740 QDTTVDQLGM
-750 YNFRIANKRVTEENA
+750 YNFSIANKRVTEENA
-765 AVTFLNPNHKLLNF
+765 AVKFLNPNHKLLNF
-779 PNKITSNDFNGWV
+779 PNKITADDFKGWV
-792 QERGAYFPDQW
+792 QERGAYFPVQW

-812 MHDTGEEP
+812 MHDTDEEP

-825 LYARYGK
+825 LYAKYGK

-839 LAFFRQLPAGNVGAA
+839 LSFFRQLPAGNVGAA
-854 RLFLNFLSA
+854 RLFFNFLSV

>member
-1 MIKHDNCIF
+1 
-10 MLYLLFNFKEKRFTY
+10 
-25 ICPAKPIQMFKK
+25 MFKK
-37 VFTLFIISFY
+37 VSTVFILGLY

-52 AQQVRPLKSSEI
+52 AQQVRPSKSSEI
-64 YRELKTLKN
+64 YRELKTLKH

-92 SWLVNDQNLETGYL
+92 SWLINDQNVETGYL

-154 FSKNTTDTFKQWDEN
+154 FSKNTADTFKQWDAN
-169 SIIADVVWVIRKF
+169 SITADVVWVIRKF

-212 FQLAGDKTA
+212 FKLAGDKTA
-221 FPNQLKYLK
+221 FPDQLKHVN
-230 VWQPKRILWNTFRF
+230 VWQPKRVLWNTFRF
-244 GSVNTTSENQLKI
+244 GGVNTTAENQLKV

-272 LAGISRSL
+272 LAGLSRSL

-293 VKTEY
+293 IRTEY
-298 FSYVAGEPAKANL
+298 FAHVIGEPAKTTL
-311 FDGISKTWTQE
+311 FDGVTKTWTSQ
-322 GSPDIDQSLDKIIS
+322 GNADIDQSLDKIIS
-336 DFNFN
+336 TFNFN
-341 HPENSLPALL
+341 NPDLSLPALL

-356 VMALKDSDLKKDKIK
+356 VVALQDGDLKNDKMK
-371 SLDQIILSCAGFMG
+371 SLDNIILSCAGFMG
-385 EMITNQPEAVA
+385 EVVTNQAEAVA
-396 GNQYN
+396 GDHYN
-401 FRLNVISRAENHVV
+401 FRLNLVSRAANPII
-415 LENVKWLNTSENINR
+415 LEDVKWLGQPENFNR

-437 IIIQHDIQIPEDA
+437 ITIQHDIQIPADA

-456 WLAKPAVNA
+456 WLAKPPVNS

-475 IGLPDTESPLNVLL
+475 VGLPETESPLNVWVG
-489 DLKIGSEKFQVK
+489 LKIGVEKFQVK

-512 RGDVVEPLRIVPAL
+512 RGDVVEALRIVPAL
-526 EVKFIQPLYL
+526 ELKFTQPLY
-536 VKENEDLK
+536 VAKENEDLHL
-544 VSLQVKVNSDRPF
+544 SLNVKVNSNKPYS
-557 RNGKVNLMYNGERL
+557 NGILNLMYNGERL
-571 GGGDLQSFNGKY
+571 GGTAISSLKGKDF
-583 VTVDYTIAKTK
+583 TVDYVVPKTK
-594 LASIRSNR
+594 LAAINSSR
-602 LQLDADFVVD
+602 LQLDADFVAD
-612 GRPYNK
+612 GAAYNK

-629 SLQYFAPASVI
+629 SLQYFAPATTT
-640 VMKGDIQSN
+640 VMKGDIQAK
-649 VKKVGYIEG
+649 VKKVGYVEG

-664 EFLRMAGIQVE
+664 DFLRIAGVQVD
-675 VLKDEDFYGKAD
+675 VLKDEDFYGNLD
-687 ESGSSTQNKLSQY
+687 ESAGNDNQNKLSQY
-700 DAIVM
+700 DAIVL

-710 NTEKNL
+710 NTEKKL
-716 GRWMPFLWAYVK
+716 GRWMPFLWSYAK

-740 QDVTVDQLGI
+740 QDTTVDQLGM
-750 YNFRIANKRVTEENA
+750 YNFSIANKRVTEENA

-779 PNKITSNDFNGWV
+779 PNKITSDDFKGWV
-792 QERGAYFPDQW
+792 QERGAYFPAQW

-812 MHDTGEEP
+812 MHDTEEEP
-820 LQGST
+820 LNGST
-825 LYARYGK
+825 LYAKYGK

-854 RLFLNFLSA
+854 RLFFNFLSA

>member
-1 MIKHDNCIF
+1 M
-10 MLYLLFNFKEKRFTY
+10 FN
-25 ICPAKPIQMFKK
+25 K
-37 VFTLFIISFY
+37 VITVFILSFY
-47 TVFCS
+47 TVFS
-52 AQQVRPLKSSEI
+52 AQQVRPSKSSEI
-64 YRELKTLKN
+64 YRELKTLKH

-92 SWLVNDQNLETGYL
+92 SWLINDQNVETGYL

-118 GTEQGAALGLIRTH
+118 GTEQGAALGLVRTH

-154 FSKNTTDTFKQWDEN
+154 FSKNTTDTFKQWDDD
-169 SIIADVVWVIRKF
+169 SITADVIWVIRKF

-212 FQLAGDKTA
+212 FKLAGDKNA
-221 FPNQLKYLK
+221 FPNQLKYVN
-230 VWQPKRILWNTFRF
+230 VWQPKRLLWNTFRF
-244 GSVNTTSENQLKI
+244 GNNNTTAENQLKV

-272 LAGISRSL
+272 LAGLSRSL

-293 VKTEY
+293 IKTEY
-298 FSYVAGEPAKANL
+298 FSQVAGEPARTTL
-311 FDGISKTWTQE
+311 FDGVVKTWTSQ
-322 GSPDIDQSLDKIIS
+322 GNADIEQSLDKIIS

-341 HPENSLPALL
+341 NPEQSLPALL

-356 VMALKDSDLKKDKIK
+356 VAALKDLDLKSDKLK
-371 SLDQIILSCAGFMG
+371 SLDNIILSCAGFMG
-385 EMITNQPEAVA
+385 EVVTNQAEAVA
-396 GNQYN
+396 GESHN
-401 FRLNVISRAENHVV
+401 FRLNLISRAENPVV
-415 LENVKWLNTSENINR
+415 LEDVKWLNQSENFNR

-437 IIIQHDIQIPEDA
+437 ITIQHDIQIPADA
-450 ALTEPY
+450 TLTEPY
-456 WLAKPAVNA
+456 WLAKPPVNA

-475 IGLPDTESPLNVLL
+475 VGLPEAESPLNVLL
-489 DLKIGSEKFQVK
+489 GLKIGSEKFQVK

-512 RGDVVEPLRIVPAL
+512 RGDVVEVLRIVPAL
-526 EVKFIQPLYL
+526 ELKFTQPLYL
-536 VKENEDLK
+536 VKENEDLHL
-544 VSLQVKVNSDRPF
+544 SLNFKVNSNKQF
-557 RNGKVNLMYNGERL
+557 NNGKVNLMFNGERL
-571 GGGDLQSFNGKY
+571 GGGDVKSINGKDI
-583 VTVDYTIAKTK
+583 TVDYVIPKAK
-594 LASIRSNR
+594 LASIKSNQ
-602 LQLDADFVVD
+602 LQLDANFVAD
-612 GRPYNK
+612 GVTYNK

-629 SLQYFAPASVI
+629 SLQYFTPATVA
-640 VMKGDIQSN
+640 VMKGDIQSK
-649 VKKVGYIEG
+649 VKKVGYVQG

-664 EFLRMAGIQVE
+664 EFLSIAGIQVD
-675 VLKDEDFYGKAD
+675 VLKDEDFYGNLD
-687 ESGSSTQNKLSQY
+687 ESGGSQNKLPQY
-700 DAIVM
+700 DAIVL

-710 NTEKNL
+710 NTEKKL
-716 GRWMPFLWAYVK
+716 GRWMPFLWSYVK

-740 QDVTVDQLGI
+740 QDTTVDQLGM
-750 YNFRIANKRVTEENA
+750 YNFTIANKRVTEENA
-765 AVTFLNPNHKLLNF
+765 EVKFLNPNHKLLNY
-779 PNKITSNDFNGWV
+779 PNKITADDFKGWV
-792 QERGAYFPDQW
+792 QERGAYFPAQW
-803 DAAYEPLFE
+803 DVNYEPLFE
-812 MHDTGEEP
+812 MHDAGEEP
-820 LQGST
+820 LQGLT
-825 LYARYGK
+825 LYAKYGK

>member
-1 MIKHDNCIF
+1 MFRKVIIVFILIF
-10 MLYLLFNFKEKRFTY
+10 H
-25 ICPAKPIQMFKK
+25 
-37 VFTLFIISFY
+37 

-52 AQQVRPLKSSEI
+52 AQQVRPSKSSEI
-64 YRELKTLKN
+64 YRELKTLQH

-92 SWLVNDQNLETGYL
+92 SWLINDQNVETGYL

-111 DGGQNLL
+111 DGGQNFL
-118 GTEQGAALGLIRTH
+118 GREQGAALGLIRTH

-169 SIIADVVWVIRKF
+169 SITADVVWVIRKF

-188 CRFPPTAA
+188 CRFPPTAV

-212 FQLAGDKTA
+212 FKLAGDKTA
-221 FPNQLKYLK
+221 FQDQLKYVN
-230 VWQPKRILWNTFRF
+230 VWQPKRLLWNSYRF
-244 GSVNTTSENQLKI
+244 GAVNTTAEDQLKVTI
-257 TVGQYDAQLGMGYGE
+257 GQYDPQLGMGYGE
-272 LAGISRSL
+272 LAGLSRSL
-280 HKSQGAGTQSVAG
+280 HKSQGEGTHSVAG
-293 VKTEY
+293 TRTEY
-298 FSYVAGEPAKANL
+298 FAQVLGEPAKLTL
-311 FDGISKTWTQE
+311 FDGIVTSWSAN
-322 GSPDIDQSLDKIIS
+322 GNADIEQSLDKIIS
-336 DFNFN
+336 TFNFN
-341 HPENSLPALL
+341 TPDLSLPALL

-356 VMALKDSDLKKDKIK
+356 VLALRDPDLKKDKIK
-371 SLDQIILSCAGFMG
+371 SLDHIILSCAGFMG
-385 EMITNQPEAVA
+385 EVVTNQAEVVA
-396 GNQYN
+396 GDNHN
-401 FRLNVISRAENHVV
+401 FKLNLISRAENPVI
-415 LENVKWLNTSENINR
+415 LENVKWLSELKSFNR

-437 IIIQHDIQIPEDA
+437 VTIQHDIQIPADA

-456 WLAKPAVNA
+456 WLAKPAKDA
-465 ATFSVPNDTL
+465 STFSVPNDTL
-475 IGLPDTESPLNVLL
+475 IGLPEAESPLNVVL
-489 DLKIGSEKFQVK
+489 DLRIGSEKFQVK

-512 RGDVVEPLRIVPAL
+512 RGDVVEALRIVPAVEL
-526 EVKFIQPLYL
+526 KFTQPLYL
-536 VKENEDLK
+536 VKENEDLH
-544 VSLQVKVNSDRPF
+544 LGLNFKVNSNKAF
-557 RNGKVNLMYNGERL
+557 KNKGIINLMNNGERL
-571 GGGDLQSFNGKY
+571 GGGELNSINGKDI
-583 VTVDYTIAKTK
+583 TIDYIIPKAK
-594 LASIRSNR
+594 LASIKSNR
-602 LQLDADFVVD
+602 LQLDANYLVD
-612 GRPYNK
+612 EITYNK

-629 SLQYFAPASVI
+629 SLQYFAPATVT
-640 VMKGDIQSN
+640 VMKGDIQAK
-649 VKKVGYIEG
+649 VKKVVYIEG

-664 EFLRMAGIQVE
+664 EFLRIAGIQVD
-675 VLKDEDFYGKAD
+675 VLKDSDFHGNPD
-687 ESGSSTQNKLSQY
+687 GLGGNSSQNKLSQY
-700 DAIVM
+700 DAIVL

-710 NTEKNL
+710 NTEKKL
-716 GRWMPFLWAYVK
+716 GRWMPFLWSYVK

-740 QDVTVDQLGI
+740 QDTTVDQLGM
-750 YNFRIANKRVTEENA
+750 YSFSIANKRVTEENA
-765 AVTFLNPNHKLLNF
+765 EVKFLNPNHKLLNF
-779 PNKITSNDFNGWV
+779 PNKITADDFNGWV
-792 QERGAYFPDQW
+792 QERGAYFPEQW

-825 LYARYGK
+825 LYAKYGK

>member
-1 MIKHDNCIF
+1 
-10 MLYLLFNFKEKRFTY
+10 
-25 ICPAKPIQMFKK
+25 MFKK
-37 VFTLFIISFY
+37 VFTLLILSFY

-52 AQQVRPLKSSEI
+52 AQQVRPAKSSEI

-92 SWLVNDQNLETGYL
+92 SWLVNDRNVETGYL

-147 TRAIDFG
+147 TRVIDFG

-212 FQLAGDKTA
+212 FKLAGDKTA
-221 FPNQLKYLK
+221 FPNQLKYVK
-230 VWQPKRILWNTFRF
+230 AWQPKRILWNTFRF
-244 GSVNTTSENQLKI
+244 GAVNTTAENQLKI

-293 VKTEY
+293 IKTEY
-298 FSYVAGEPAKANL
+298 FSHVAGEPAKTNL
-311 FDGISKTWTQE
+311 FDGITKTWTKE

-341 HPENSLPALL
+341 HPGLSLPALL

-356 VMALKDSDLKKDKIK
+356 VMALKDSELKNDKIK
-371 SLDQIILSCAGFMG
+371 SLDQIIVSCAGFMG
-385 EMITNQPEAVA
+385 EVVTNQPEAVA

-401 FRLNVISRAENHVV
+401 FRLNLISRAENPVV
-415 LENVKWLNTSENINR
+415 LENVKWLNTSEKFDR

-437 IIIQHDIQIPEDA
+437 ITIQHDIQIPEDA

-456 WLAKPAVNA
+456 WLAKPPVNS

-475 IGLPDTESPLNVLL
+475 IGLPETESPLNVWLE
-489 DLKIGSEKFQVK
+489 LKIGSEKFQVK

-526 EVKFIQPLYL
+526 EIKFLQPLYL
-536 VKENEDLK
+536 VKENEDVK
-544 VSLQVKVNSDRPF
+544 VSLQFKVNSDRPF
-557 RNGKVNLMYNGERL
+557 RNGTVNLMYNGERL
-571 GGGDLQSFNGKY
+571 GGGNLQSFNGKY
-583 VTVDYTIAKTK
+583 FTVDYTIPKNK
-594 LASIRSNR
+594 LASIQANR
-602 LQLDADFVVD
+602 LQLDANFFANGITYD
-612 GRPYNK
+612 K

-629 SLQYFAPASVI
+629 SLQYFAPASVT
-640 VMKGDIQSN
+640 VMKGDLKAT

-664 EFLRMAGIQVE
+664 EFLRMAGIQVDI
-675 VLKDEDFYGKAD
+675 LKDEDFYGNVN
-687 ESGSSTQNKLSQY
+687 ESGSGTENKLLQY
-700 DAIVM
+700 EAIVM

-710 NTEKNL
+710 NTEKKL
-716 GRWMPFLWAYVK
+716 GRWMPFLWSYVK

-740 QDVTVDQLGI
+740 QDTTVDQLGM
-750 YNFRIANKRVTEENA
+750 YSFRIANKRVTEENA

-779 PNKITSNDFNGWV
+779 PNKITQNDFNGWV

-825 LYARYGK
+825 LYAKYGK